1 MKVNR
6 RILATAVVAVLL
18 AAAGLAT
25 VLKSG
30 PKGLEVEVLKASRG
44 DVSPVVTADGLVAA
58 KDTVNL
64 SSQIMGEIVALPF
77 PEGARVKKGDVLVRI
92 NPDTFQRDVDS
103 ARANLTAAETATR
116 QASVTLDQRKRDW
129 ERARD
134 LFEKGIFSTAQR
146 DDARLAL
153 DQAELAVRSAS
164 AQAAQARAYLQK
176 AEDNL
181 AKTVLRS
188 PLDGVVTAVN
198 AKVGETAV
206 VGTMNFAGT
215 VILTVSDL
223 SEIITEVEVDEA
235 DYTRLRLGQE
245 ATVTVDA
252 LGGQKYAGKVVEI
265 GASAHAASA
274 SLQSNIRQFK
284 VKVRILD
291 PGGELKPG
299 VTARVRLMADR
310 REKVLRVPLGA
321 VRTEEKSGQ
330 PVYFVFV
337 NEKGKAAKKVI
348 QTGLSDDLYTEV
360 LSGLDEGAEVVTGP
374 YRILRT
380 LKEGDRLKAKP
391 VKAEDFERHQSSAPK
406 SEEP

>member
-1 MKVNR
+1 MKPSR
-6 RILATAVVAVLL
+6 RTAVIAVVGVLLLTAVVA
-18 AAAGLAT
+18 T
-25 VLKSG
+25 VLKGG
-30 PKGLEVEVLKASRG
+30 PKGLEVEVLEVSRG

-64 SSQIMGEIVALPF
+64 SSQVMGEIVALPF
-77 PEGARVKKGDVLVRI
+77 PEGSKVKKGDVLVRI
-92 NPDTFQRDVDS
+92 NPDTFQRDVES
-103 ARANLTAAETATR
+103 ARANVQAAESAAR
-116 QASVTLDQRKRDW
+116 QASVVLEQRKRDW

-146 DDARLAL
+146 DESRLAL
-153 DQAELAVRSAS
+153 EQAELTLRSAT
-164 AQAAQARAYLQK
+164 AQAAQARATLRK

-181 AKTVLRS
+181 AKTTLLS
-188 PLDGVVTAVN
+188 PLDGVVTSVN

-206 VGTMNFAGT
+206 VGTMNFSGT

-223 SEIITEVEVDEA
+223 SEIVTEVEVDEA
-235 DYTRLRLGQE
+235 DYPRLRLGQE

-252 LGGQKYAGKVVEI
+252 LGGKKYTGKVVEI
-265 GASAHAASA
+265 GASAHAASS

-284 VKVRILD
+284 VKVRIED
-291 PGGELKPG
+291 PGGELRPG
-299 VTARVRLMADR
+299 VTARVRLMAER

-321 VRTEEKSGQ
+321 IRTEEKSGE

-337 NEKGKAAKKVI
+337 NEKGKAVKKVVR
-348 QTGLSDDLYTEV
+348 TGLSDDLYTEV
-360 LSGLDEGAEVVTGP
+360 VSGLEEGAEVVLGP

-391 VKAEDFERHQSSAPK
+391 VKAEDFERHQKAAPQSK
-406 SEEP
+406 EP

>member
-1 MKVNR
+1 MKPTGRN
-6 RILATAVVAVLL
+6 LAIAAVVVLL
-18 AAAGLAT
+18 VGVVAAT

-30 PKGLEVEVLKASRG
+30 SKGLEVEVLPASRG
-44 DVSPVVTADGLVAA
+44 EVSPVVTADGLVAA

-64 SSQIMGEIVALPF
+64 SSQIMGEIVDLPF
-77 PEGARVKKGDVLVRI
+77 PEGSRVKKGDVLVRI

-103 ARANLTAAETATR
+103 ARANLTAAETAAR
-116 QASVTLDQRKRDW
+116 QAAVALEQRKRDW

-146 DDARLAL
+146 DEYRLAL
-153 DQAELAVRSAS
+153 DQAELTLRSAA
-164 AQAAQARAYLQK
+164 AQAAQARAYLRK

-188 PLDGVVTAVN
+188 PLEGVVTAVN

-252 LGGQKYAGKVVEI
+252 LGGKKYEGTVVEI
-265 GASAHAASA
+265 GASAHLATSA
-274 SLQSNIRQFK
+274 LQSNIRQFK

-291 PGGELKPG
+291 PAGELKPG

-310 REKVLRVPLGA
+310 REGVLRVPLGA
-321 VRTEEKSGQ
+321 IRTEEKRGQ

-337 NEKGKAAKKVI
+337 NEKGKAAKRGI
-348 QTGLSDDLYTEV
+348 ETGLSDDLYTEV
-360 LSGLDEGAEVVTGP
+360 LSGIDEGAEVVTGP

-380 LKEGDRLKAKP
+380 LKEGDRLKVKRA
-391 VKAEDFERHQSSAPK
+391 KAEDFERRAHSAPQ